1 MNRFYITVI
10 LLISIINLSAQKNPK
25 LAPTPPMGWNSW
37 NRFACN
43 VDENLIKSVADAF
56 LTNGM
61 KDAGYNYIV
70 IDDCWQVSRD
80 SVSGKIIAD
89 PKRFPSGIKALA
101 DYIHSKGLKFGIYSD
116 AGRLTCQGR
125 PGGYSHEEIDAKTY
139 ADWGVDYLKYDWC
152 HNEGIDPLVVYPKMS
167 KALAQSGR
175 DIVFSICE
183 WGINRPWTWAPE
195 VGHLWR
201 TTEDILDC
209 YECTTNWGGMGWSLI
224 LDKQEG
230 LEKYA
235 GPGHWNDPDMLE
247 VGNKGLTYNESQ
259 AHFSFWC
266 LLAAPLMAGND
277 VRTMSDSTR
286 SILTNKEAISV
297 NQDVLGIE
305 GSKKYDNG
313 DFEIWTKPLKNDEL
327 AVILFNRNKL
337 KQNLKVDWKMAGIDG
352 KYNLHD
358 IWSHKDLGSISA
370 NSSFTMPGHSVVFL
384 RFSKSKS

>member
-1 MNRFYITVI
+1 MNRFYTTTI
-10 LLISIINLSAQKNPK
+10 LLLAFTCLFAQKNPN
-25 LAPTPPMGWNSW
+25 LAQTPPMGWNSW

-56 LTNGM
+56 ITNGM
-61 KDAGYNYIV
+61 KDAGYEYIV

-80 SVSGKIIAD
+80 ANGQIVAD

-116 AGRLTCQGR
+116 AGRKTCQGR
-125 PGGYSHEEIDAKTY
+125 PGGYNFEEIDAKTY
-139 ADWGVDYLKYDWC
+139 AAWGVDYLKYDWC
-152 HNEGIDPLVVYPKMS
+152 NTEGIDPKVVYPKMS
-167 KALAQSGR
+167 KALAVSGR

-183 WGINRPWTWAPE
+183 WGNSRPWTWATS

-209 YECTTNWGGMGWSLI
+209 YECTTDWGGMGWSLI

-247 VGNKGLTYNESQ
+247 VGNKGLKFNESQ

-277 VRTMSDSTR
+277 IRTMSDSTK
-286 SILTNKEAISV
+286 SILTNKDAISV

-313 DFEIWTKPLKNDEL
+313 DFEIWTKPLKNNEI

-337 KQNLKVDWKMAGIDG
+337 TNNFKVDWNSAGING
-352 KYNLHD
+352 SYNLND
-358 IWSHKDLGSISA
+358 IWLHKDLG
-370 NSSFTMPGHSVVFL
+370 NSDKMTSFTIPGHSVIFL
-384 RFSKSKS
+384 RLSKSKS

>member
-1 MNRFYITVI
+1 MNRFYLTAI
-10 LLISIINLSAQKNPK
+10 LLIFFTSLFAQKNPN

-37 NRFACN
+37 NKFACD

-56 LTNGM
+56 SVNGM
-61 KDAGYNYIV
+61 KDAGYQYIV
-70 IDDCWQVSRD
+70 IDDCWQVTRD
-80 SVSGKIIAD
+80 DKGQIIAD
-89 PKRFPSGIKALA
+89 QKRFPSGIKALA
-101 DYIHSKGLKFGIYSD
+101 EYIHSKGLKFGIYSD

-125 PGGYSHEEIDAKTY
+125 PGGFNHEEIDAKTY
-139 ADWGVDYLKYDWC
+139 AAWGVDYLKYDWC

-167 KALAQSGR
+167 KELAQSGR

-183 WGINRPWTWAPE
+183 WGLNRPWTWAPG

-209 YECTTNWGGMGWSLI
+209 YECTTDWGGMGWSLI
-224 LDKQEG
+224 LDKQQG

-247 VGNKGLTYNESQ
+247 VGNKGLKFNESQ

-277 VRTMSDSTR
+277 VRSMSDSTR
-286 SILTNKEAISV
+286 SILTNKDAIAV
-297 NQDVLGIE
+297 DQDVLGIE
-305 GSKKYDNG
+305 GSKKYDDG
-313 DFEIWTKPLKNDEL
+313 DFEIWSRPLKNNEL

-337 KQNLKVDWKMAGIDG
+337 TDTFKIDWSLAGITTS
-352 KYNLHD
+352 YNLYD
-358 IWSHKDLGSISA
+358 IWLHKDLGSSLN
-370 NSSFTMPGHSVVFL
+370 NSSFTIPGHSVVFL
-384 RFSKSKS
+384 RLSRAKS

>member
-1 MNRFYITVI
+1 MKHFLV
-10 LLISIINLSAQKNPK
+10 LLQFSFIFCSLVAQKNPN
-25 LAPTPPMGWNSW
+25 LAMTPPMGWNSW

-43 VDENLIKSVADAF
+43 VDETLIKSVADAF
-56 LTNGM
+56 ITGGM
-61 KDAGYNYIV
+61 KEAGYEYIV
-70 IDDCWQVSRD
+70 IDDCWQVSREPN
-80 SVSGKIIAD
+80 GRIIAD

-116 AGRLTCQGR
+116 AGRQTCQGR
-125 PGGYSHEEIDAKTY
+125 PGGYNYEDIDAKTY
-139 ADWGVDYLKYDWC
+139 AAWGVDYLKYDWC

-167 KALAQSGR
+167 NALAKSGR

-183 WGINRPWTWAPE
+183 WGSNRPWTWAPE
-195 VGHLWR
+195 VSHLWR

-224 LDKQEG
+224 LDKQQG

-247 VGNKGLTYNESQ
+247 VGNKGLKFNESQ

-277 VRTMSDSTR
+277 VRTMTDSTR

-297 NQDVLGIE
+297 DQDPLGIE

-313 DFEIWTKPLKNDEL
+313 DFEIWTKPLKNDEI
-327 AVILFNRNKL
+327 AVILFNRNKTTFDF
-337 KQNLKVDWKMAGIDG
+337 KIDWAWAGIQG
-352 KYNLHD
+352 SYNLRD
-358 IWSHKDLGSISA
+358 IWKHKDIGTSEKNVLFSI
-370 NSSFTMPGHSVVFL
+370 PGHSVVFL
-384 RFSKSKS
+384 RFSKLK